1 MIVQS
6 NRFLLDSLT
15 QCRHKTIPAIENR
28 VQFAHVFDMPQIG
41 AVALR
46 HCNLFEFAPLL
57 ERAHRQQRAV
67 YVNID
72 HIEGI
77 HADAAGFSYLAH
89 QLYCAG
95 IISSNPR
102 TLLLAKQAGME
113 TIQRIFAADSTGL
126 HTALESVDTA
136 SVDVLD
142 ISPALVIPHLL
153 PYLDE
158 PLPLPVIGSGL
169 IHTRQQVQEALRAGA
184 VGVIVTR
191 SDLWP

>member
-1 MIVQS
+1 MIIQS
-6 NRFLLDSLT
+6 SRLLLDSLAR
-15 QCRHKTIPAIENR
+15 CRCRTIPAIENR

-41 AVALR
+41 AVVLR

-57 ERAHRQQRAV
+57 ERAHRQRLAV

-77 HADAAGFSYLAH
+77 HADPAGLSYLAH
-89 QLYCAG
+89 QLHCAG

-102 TLLLAKQAGME
+102 TLLLAKQTGME

-126 HTALESVDTA
+126 YTALETVDTMA
-136 SVDVLD
+136 VDLLD

-153 PYLDE
+153 PFLDE

-169 IHTRQQVQEALRAGA
+169 IHTQQQVQEAIRAGA
-184 VGVIVTR
+184 AGVIVTR